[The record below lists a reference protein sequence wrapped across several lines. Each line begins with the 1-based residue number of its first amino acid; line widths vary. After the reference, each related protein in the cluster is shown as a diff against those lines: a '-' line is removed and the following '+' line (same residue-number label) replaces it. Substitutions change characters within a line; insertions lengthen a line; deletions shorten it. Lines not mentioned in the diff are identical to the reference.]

1 MTSVDKPRIQNKAF
15 PKGRLAIEARQPER
29 TIGAPAKPRDMMMTQ
44 DLRNI
49 AIIAHVDHGKTTLI
63 DSIMKQ
69 SGTFRENQQVDER
82 VMDSGDLEKERGI
95 TILAKPTSVN
105 WKDTRINIIDTP
117 GHADF
122 GGEVE
127 RVLGMADGVILLT
140 DAAEGPMPQTKFV
153 LGKALKQGLRPIVI
167 INKIDRSDGRPEEVV
182 EEVFDLFVALD
193 ANEEQLDFPILY
205 ASGRDGWCVEELDDP
220 RENLHPL
227 LDRIVAHVGA
237 PVVDADAPFAMLA
250 TLLDSD
256 PYLGRCLVGR
266 VVQGTATV
274 NAQVRA
280 IDLDGKQVEA
290 GRLTKLLRF
299 EGTDRVPVDAVAAGD
314 IICVAGLAKAS
325 VSDTIGAPEVTVPL
339 KSTPIDPP
347 TMSVTITV
355 NDSPLAGR
363 EGKKVTST
371 VIRERLL
378 AEAETNVAITFAESG
393 SKDAFEIGGRGELQ
407 LGVLIETMR
416 REGFEMTV
424 SRPRVLFQ
432 TDDAGQKLEPME
444 EVTIDVDEEFSSAV
458 VDSMNQRKG
467 EMLDMRAAGAGKT
480 RIVFLAPS
488 RGLIGY
494 QSRFL
499 TQTRGTGVLNRIF
512 HSYASYKGDIVGR
525 RNGALISTDSGVA
538 VAYALFNLQ
547 DRGLMFVAPQTPVY
561 QGMIVG
567 EHNRNNDLEINVL
580 KGKQLTNV
588 RASGSDEAVKLTPPK
603 RMSLEEMMAYINE
616 DELLEVTPENLRLRK
631 MYLNPHERKRAARA

>member
-1 MTSVDKPRIQNKAF
+1 
-15 PKGRLAIEARQPER
+15 
-29 TIGAPAKPRDMMMTQ
+29 MTQ
-44 DLRNI
+44 ELRNI

-69 SGTFRENQQVDER
+69 SGMFRENQQVDER
-82 VMDSGDLEKERGI
+82 LMDSGDLEKERGI
-95 TILAKPTSVN
+95 TILAKPTSVT
-105 WKDTRINIIDTP
+105 WKDVRINIIDTP

-127 RVLGMADGVILLT
+127 RVLSMADGVILLT

-153 LGKALKQGLRPIVI
+153 LGKALAQGLRPIVI

-182 EEVFDLFVALD
+182 NEVFDLFVALD
-193 ANEEQLDFPILY
+193 ASEDQLDFPILY
-205 ASGRDGWCVEELDDP
+205 ASGRSGWCVRELEDP
-220 RENLHPL
+220 RDNLHPL
-227 LDRIVAHVGA
+227 LDVILDHVEA
-237 PVVDADAPFAMLA
+237 PQVDQDAPFAMLA
-250 TLLDSD
+250 TLLDAD

-266 VVQGTATV
+266 VAQGSASV
-274 NAQVRA
+274 NDSVRGLN
-280 IDLDGKQVEA
+280 LDGKVVET
-290 GRLTKLLRF
+290 GRLTKLLKF
-299 EGTDRVPVDAVAAGD
+299 EGASRVPVDKVSAGD
-314 IICVAGLAKAS
+314 IICIAGLAKTS
-325 VSDTIGAPEVTVPL
+325 VADTICSPEVTTPL
-339 KSTPIDPP
+339 LATPIDPP
-347 TMSVTITV
+347 TMSVTIMV

-393 SKDAFEIGGRGELQ
+393 GKDSFEIGGRGELQ

-424 SRPRVLFQ
+424 SRPKVLYQ
-432 TDDAGQKLEPME
+432 KDDSGQRLEPME
-444 EVTIDVDEEFSSAV
+444 EVTIDVDEEFSSGV
-458 VDSMNQRKG
+458 VDSLNRRKG
-467 EMLDMRAAGAGKT
+467 EMLDMRSAGAGKT
-480 RIVFLAPS
+480 RLVFRAPS

-512 HSYASYKGDIVGR
+512 DSYSPHKGPIESR

-547 DRGLMFVAPQTPVY
+547 DRGQMFVAPQTPVY

-567 EHNRNNDLEINVL
+567 EHNRDNDLEINVL

-588 RASGSDEAVKLTPPK
+588 RSSGTDEAVKLVPPR
-603 RMSLEEMMAYINE
+603 RMSLEQMMAYINE
-616 DELLEVTPENLRLRK
+616 DELLEVTPLNLRLRK
-631 MYLNPHERKRAARA
+631 MYLCPHERKRAARA

>member
-1 MTSVDKPRIQNKAF
+1 
-15 PKGRLAIEARQPER
+15 
-29 TIGAPAKPRDMMMTQ
+29 MTQ
-44 DLRNI
+44 ELRNI

-69 SGTFRENQQVDER
+69 TGMFRDNQQVDER
-82 VMDSGDLEKERGI
+82 LMDSGDLEKERGI
-95 TILAKPTSVN
+95 TILAKPTSVS
-105 WKDTRINIIDTP
+105 WKNVRINIIDTP

-127 RVLGMADGVILLT
+127 RVLCMADVVILLT

-153 LGKALKQGLRPIVI
+153 LGKALAQGLRPIVV
-167 INKIDRSDGRPEEVV
+167 INKIDRGDARPEEVV
-182 EEVFDLFVALD
+182 DEVFDLFVALD

-205 ASGRDGWCVEELDDP
+205 ASGRSGWCVRDLDDP
-220 RENLHPL
+220 RDNLHPL
-227 LDRIVAHVGA
+227 LDVILAHVR
-237 PVVDADAPFAMLA
+237 PPQVDPNAPFAMLA

-266 VVQGTATV
+266 VGQGAASV
-274 NAQVRA
+274 NDNVRA
-280 IDLDGKQVEA
+280 INLDGTVVET
-290 GRLTKLLRF
+290 GRLTKLFTF
-299 EGTDRVPVDAVAAGD
+299 EGTSRVPVDRVQAGD
-314 IICVAGLAKAS
+314 IICIAGLSKTS
-325 VSDTIGAPEVTVPL
+325 VADTICAPTVTTPL
-339 KSTPIDPP
+339 VSTPIDPP

-378 AEAETNVAITFAESG
+378 AEAETNVAITFAESDN
-393 SKDAFEIGGRGELQ
+393 KDAFEIGGRGELQ

-424 SRPRVLFQ
+424 SRPRVLYRLS
-432 TDDAGQKLEPME
+432 DSGNREEPME
-444 EVTIDVDEEFSSAV
+444 EVTIDVDEEFASTV
-458 VDSMNQRKG
+458 VDSLNRRKG
-467 EMLDMRAAGAGKT
+467 EMLDMRSAGAGKT
-480 RIVFLAPS
+480 RLLFRAPS

-499 TQTRGTGVLNRIF
+499 TQTRGTGVLNRVF
-512 HSYASYKGDIVGR
+512 DSYAPYKGPIEGR

-547 DRGLMFVAPQTPVY
+547 DRGQMFVAPQTPVY

-567 EHNRNNDLEINVL
+567 EHNRDNDLEINVL

-588 RASGSDEAVKLTPPK
+588 RASGSDEAVRLVPP
-603 RMSLEEMMAYINE
+603 RLMSLEDMMAYINE
-616 DELLEVTPENLRLRK
+616 DELLEVTPQSLRLRK
-631 MYLNPHERKRAARA
+631 RYLCPHERKKAARGAA

>member
-1 MTSVDKPRIQNKAF
+1 
-15 PKGRLAIEARQPER
+15 
-29 TIGAPAKPRDMMMTQ
+29 MTQ
-44 DLRNI
+44 ELRNI

-69 SGTFRENQQVDER
+69 SGMFRENQMVDER

-95 TILAKPTSVN
+95 TILAKPTSIMWRNV
-105 WKDTRINIIDTP
+105 RVNIIDTP

-153 LGKALKQGLRPIVI
+153 LGKALAQGLRPIVI
-167 INKIDRSDGRPEEVV
+167 INKIDRGDARPEEVV
-182 EEVFDLFVALD
+182 DEVFDLFVALD
-193 ANEEQLDFPILY
+193 ANEQQLDFPILY
-205 ASGRDGWCVEELDDP
+205 ASGRDGWCVRELDDP
-220 RENLHPL
+220 RDNLHPL
-227 LDRIVAHVGA
+227 MDVILDHVPPPNVA
-237 PVVDADAPFAMLA
+237 DDAPFAMLA
-250 TLLDSD
+250 TLLDYD

-266 VVQGTATV
+266 VAQGKASVNDTV
-274 NAQVRA
+274 RGLN
-280 IDLDGKQVEA
+280 LDGRVVET

-299 EGTDRVPVDAVAAGD
+299 EGTARVPVEKVVAGD
-314 IICVAGLAKAS
+314 IVCIAGLTKSS
-325 VSDTIGAPEVTVPL
+325 VSDTICVPAVTEPL

-347 TMSVTITV
+347 TMSVNITV

-378 AEAETNVAITFAESG
+378 AEAETNVAITFTESANR
-393 SKDAFEIGGRGELQ
+393 DAFEIGGRGELQ

-424 SRPRVLFQ
+424 SRPRVLYQ
-432 TDDAGQKLEPME
+432 QGDDGTRLEPIE
-444 EVTIDVDEEFSSAV
+444 EVTIDVDEEYASAV
-458 VDSMNQRKG
+458 VDSMNRRKG
-467 EMLDMRAAGAGKT
+467 EMVDMRSAGAGKT
-480 RIVFLAPS
+480 RLLFLAPS

-512 HSYASYKGDIVGR
+512 HSYAPHKGPIESR
-525 RNGALISTDSGVA
+525 RNGALISTDSGLA

-547 DRGLMFVAPQTPVY
+547 DRGQMFVGPQTAVY

-567 EHNRNNDLEINVL
+567 EHSRDNDLEINVL

-588 RASGSDEAVKLTPPK
+588 RASGSDEAVKLVPPR

-631 MYLNPHERKRAARA
+631 QYLCPHERKKAARA